1 MLELLAR
8 RWWVLLLRGIAAIGF
23 GILAVLWPGL
33 TLLTLIFVFGA
44 FTVGDGVMAVGL
56 GAMTRHNGRIW
67 WEMVAL
73 GILAIIAGAIA
84 ALLPGA
90 TALFIVYVIAISAI
104 VRGVMEIAAA
114 IQLRKVIDDEWILA
128 ISGVLSLLFGGIL
141 IAHPGEGALAMVLFI
156 GAWMIAIGAM
166 EIALALRLKQLSRRA
181 GGTTAAAN
189 TSG

>member
-1 MLELLAR
+1 MLELLAS
-8 RWWVLLLRGIAAIGF
+8 RWWVVLLRGIAAIGF

-44 FTVGDGVMAVGL
+44 FTVGDGIMAVGL
-56 GAMTRHNGRIW
+56 GAATRHEGRIW

-73 GILAIIAGAIA
+73 GVLAIIAGATA

-90 TALFIVYVIAISAI
+90 TALVIVYVIAISAI

-114 IQLRKVIDDEWILA
+114 IQLRRVIDDEWILA

-156 GAWMIAIGAM
+156 GAWMIAVGAM
-166 EIALALRLKQLSRRA
+166 AVALALRLRHLNQRLS
-181 GGTTAAAN
+181 GGAAQMP
-189 TSG
+189 T